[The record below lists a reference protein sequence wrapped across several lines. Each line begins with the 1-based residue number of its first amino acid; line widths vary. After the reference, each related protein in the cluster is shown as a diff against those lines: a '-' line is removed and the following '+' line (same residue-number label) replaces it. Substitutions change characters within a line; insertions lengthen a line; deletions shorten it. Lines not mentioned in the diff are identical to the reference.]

1 MGHYTADLR
10 DIEFNM
16 FEVFGAQDALGTG
29 PYADLD
35 VDSARQVLREVRRLA
50 QEDLA
55 ASYVSADR
63 EGTTF
68 DPETGE
74 VTLPADFTASMRAV
88 FDNDWHLVDLPPH
101 LGGMGSTPM
110 LRWAL
115 AELVLGANPA
125 VYLYMSGPP
134 FAAILERLGTPEQK
148 VFARTMVERQWGA
161 TMVLTEPDAGSDV
174 GAGRATARRQDD
186 GTWHLTGTKR
196 FITSGDWDLP
206 ENIVHL
212 VLARP
217 EGAGP
222 GTKGLSLFVVPKH
235 HVTDWET
242 GALGG
247 RNGVYVTGVEKKM
260 GLKVSATCELTLG
273 EREPAVGLLVGEVHD
288 GIAQMFQVI
297 EYARM
302 MVGTKAISQLS
313 AGYQQALAYARTR
326 VQGPDMTSMTDKTA
340 PRVEIL
346 AHPDVRR
353 MLMLQKA
360 YAEGMRALVM
370 FTASVQDGIELS
382 AHAGEADT
390 DLVRRNDLL
399 LPLVKGLGSERGYE
413 LLATSLQVFGGAG
426 YTQDYPLEQYLRDA
440 KIDTVYEG
448 TTSIQGLDLFFR
460 KVVRD
465 SGGAL
470 TSLLGEV
477 ADLAASEA
485 GNGRLKEERQLL
497 ATALADVQA
506 VLGTM
511 TADLVASQSDP
522 SSVYAVGLNTTR
534 FLLALGDLVVGW
546 LLLRQAEVALE
557 ALDGGAGRDTAFY
570 EGKVAAAS
578 FFARTV
584 LPRLAAERT
593 SAALRD
599 PALMDL
605 PVEAF

>member
-16 FEVFGAQDALGTG
+16 FEVFGAQEALGTG

-35 VDSARQVLREVRRLA
+35 VDSAREVLREVRRLA
-50 QEDLA
+50 EEDLA

-68 DPETGE
+68 DPATGE
-74 VTLPADFTASMRAV
+74 VTLPAAFTASMRAV

-115 AELVLGANPA
+115 AELFLGANPA
-125 VYLYMSGPP
+125 VYLYMSGAP

-148 VFARTMVERQWGA
+148 VLAATMVERQWGA

-235 HVTDWET
+235 HVADWAT
-242 GALGG
+242 GELGG

-273 EREPAVGLLVGEVHD
+273 EREPAVGFLVGEVHD

-302 MVGTKAISQLS
+302 MVGAKAISQLS

-326 VQGPDMTSMTDKTA
+326 VQGPDMTRMTDKTA
-340 PRVEIL
+340 PRVEII

-353 MLMLQKA
+353 MLMLQKS
-360 YAEGMRALVM
+360 YVEGMRALVM

-382 AHAGEADT
+382 AHEGRADP
-390 DLVRRNDLL
+390 DLVARNDLL

-413 LLATSLQVFGGAG
+413 LLATSLQVFRRRRLHLGLPAGAVPARREDRHRVRGHHLDPGPRPVLPQGGAR
-426 YTQDYPLEQYLRDA
+426 LR
-440 KIDTVYEG
+440 
-448 TTSIQGLDLFFR
+448 
-460 KVVRD
+460 
-465 SGGAL
+465 
-470 TSLLGEV
+470 
-477 ADLAASEA
+477 
-485 GNGRLKEERQLL
+485 GR
-497 ATALADVQA
+497 AHV
-506 VLGTM
+506 
-511 TADLVASQSDP
+511 P
-522 SSVYAVGLNTTR
+522 
-534 FLLALGDLVVGW
+534 
-546 LLLRQAEVALE
+546 
-557 ALDGGAGRDTAFY
+557 AGRGRDVR
-570 EGKVAAAS
+570 GLGGGQ
-578 FFARTV
+578 R
-584 LPRLAAERT
+584 
-593 SAALRD
+593 SA
-599 PALMDL
+599 
-605 PVEAF
+605 